1 MSDGMK
7 VSAQQRKQVME
18 QLWLMY
24 YNDTLFEQGVITESD
39 RNRMKRL
46 IDQHKPSTA
55 CGS

>member
-1 MSDGMK
+1 MSDGTK
-7 VSAQQRKQVME
+7 VSAQQRRQVME

-55 CGS
+55 CRT